1 MRETTHIHE
10 MNLICPR
17 LVGSSEISNRISII
31 ATAIF
36 NNLFT
41 LSSNSVVKY
50 LPSVEDILEHI
61 LARRFEFGVWWEDS
75 ENTLK
80 DISLVIDN
88 GLLQRA
94 GVIIDNRQI
103 RKVLTFPG
111 NKVFYEFT
119 VMALSLRDC
128 LEEGERRR
136 SALLSPTSL
145 YV

>member
-1 MRETTHIHE
+1 M
-10 MNLICPR
+10 
-17 LVGSSEISNRISII
+17 
-31 ATAIF
+31 
-36 NNLFT
+36 
-41 LSSNSVVKY
+41 
-50 LPSVEDILEHI
+50 
-61 LARRFEFGVWWEDS
+61 
-75 ENTLK
+75 K

-119 VMALSLRDC
+119 VVGVGVGVGVGVVLSSCDC

-145 YV
+145 YVS

>member
-1 MRETTHIHE
+1 M
-10 MNLICPR
+10 
-17 LVGSSEISNRISII
+17 
-31 ATAIF
+31 
-36 NNLFT
+36 
-41 LSSNSVVKY
+41 
-50 LPSVEDILEHI
+50 
-61 LARRFEFGVWWEDS
+61 
-75 ENTLK
+75 K

-119 VMALSLRDC
+119 VVGVGVGVVLSSCDFV
-128 LEEGERRR
+128 EEGERRR

-145 YV
+145 YVS

>member
-1 MRETTHIHE
+1 M
-10 MNLICPR
+10 
-17 LVGSSEISNRISII
+17 
-31 ATAIF
+31 
-36 NNLFT
+36 
-41 LSSNSVVKY
+41 
-50 LPSVEDILEHI
+50 
-61 LARRFEFGVWWEDS
+61 
-75 ENTLK
+75 K

-119 VMALSLRDC
+119 VVGVGVGVGVVLSSCDC

-145 YV
+145 YVS